1 MSPLVA
7 WNVDISIGN
16 AFNTN
21 QDITIHRDGK
31 EDINFNAS
39 FKTNGLSSP
48 QYYSLRFNST
58 IADRKFEFEFI
69 HHKLYL
75 DAPYPD
81 EIQKFEVT
89 DGYNLL
95 MINFANNI
103 YSNLNYRL
111 GLGTV
116 VSHPDITIEN
126 QTNYVE
132 GGGLIPKFWTD
143 GYNWGGIS
151 SQISIFL
158 NNKLSEKINYNVE
171 GKAVMAK
178 ASIPVVGG
186 SFDLPNISFHLLVGI
201 SFSI

>member
-1 MSPLVA
+1 
-7 WNVDISIGN
+7 
-16 AFNTN
+16 
-21 QDITIHRDGK
+21 
-31 EDINFNAS
+31 
-39 FKTNGLSSP
+39 
-48 QYYSLRFNST
+48 
-58 IADRKFEFEFI
+58 
-69 HHKLYL
+69 
-75 DAPYPD
+75 
-81 EIQKFEVT
+81 
-89 DGYNLL
+89 